1 MHAIGLIEML
11 LVFGGVLVWA
21 WYEYRTADRLSKQH
35 RRHPKPS
42 DDQQTPAAPGS
53 TPDTQS
59 ESRADSRQAKQETCS
74 EQSSQQHPEQSPAQ
88 HPEQPSEQHREQPS
102 EQHPEQP
109 SEKRV

>member
-74 EQSSQQHPEQSPAQ
+74 EQSSQQHPEQYRQQSSEQ
-88 HPEQPSEQHREQPS
+88 HPEQSS

>member
-74 EQSSQQHPEQSPAQ
+74 EQSSQQHPEQYRQQSSEQ
-88 HPEQPSEQHREQPS
+88 HPERSS

>member
-59 ESRADSRQAKQETCS
+59 ESRADSRQAKQAPCS
-74 EQSSQQHPEQSPAQ
+74 EQSSQQHPEQYRQQSSEQ
-88 HPEQPSEQHREQPS
+88 HPERSS